1 VLLNL
6 LQKSMLGRYSM
17 QSSNL
22 HIRLYGPEDWN
33 AIAAVHDRSRLDELR
48 VSVGIGAFLSLA
60 DTAAQENL
68 FDGEVWVGCFG
79 DTVVGFVAFAEDE
92 VNWLYVDP
100 AYYRLGV
107 GRALLRH
114 ALSRCGKTVHTTA
127 LSGNERALNLYLG
140 EGFRIIKTMSGRL
153 NGNEQFP
160 ATGHILQL
168 DKA

>member
-1 VLLNL
+1 
-6 LQKSMLGRYSM
+6 M
-17 QSSNL
+17 QPITL
-22 HIRLYGPEDWN
+22 HIRLYRPDDWN
-33 AIAAVHDRSRLDELR
+33 AVAAVHDRSRLDELR
-48 VSVGIGAFLSLA
+48 VSAGIEAFLSLVEIA
-60 DTAAQENL
+60 EHENL
-68 FDGEVWVGCFG
+68 FDGEVWVGCLG
-79 DTVVGFVAFAEDE
+79 ETIAGFVAFAEDE

-100 AYYRLGV
+100 GYYRLGV
-107 GRALLRH
+107 GRSLLRH
-114 ALSRCGKTVHTTA
+114 AVSLCGRTVHTTA

>member
-1 VLLNL
+1 MFI
-6 LQKSMLGRYSM
+6 QKSQKFPLSL
-17 QSSNL
+17 Q
-22 HIRLYGPEDWN
+22 IRLYSPDDWN

-48 VSVGIGAFLSLA
+48 ISVGVGAFISLT
-60 DTAAQENL
+60 DTADSENL

-79 DTVVGFVAFAEDE
+79 ETLVGFVAIAEDE

-100 AYYRLGV
+100 KYYRLGI

-114 ALSRCGKTVHTTA
+114 AISRCGGTVHTTV
-127 LSGNERALNLYLG
+127 LRGNERALHLYLS

>member
-1 VLLNL
+1 MEP
-6 LQKSMLGRYSM
+6 STF
-17 QSSNL
+17 
-22 HIRLYGPEDWN
+22 HIRLYRPEDWS

-60 DTAAQENL
+60 DTADEENL

-79 DTVVGFVAFAEDE
+79 DTIVGFVAFAEDE

-100 AYYRLGV
+100 EYYRLGV

-114 ALSRCGKTVHTTA
+114 AVSHCGKTVHTTA
-127 LSGNERALNLYLG
+127 LSRNERALNLYLG
-140 EGFRIIKTMSGRL
+140 EGFRIIQTVSGRL
-153 NGNEQFP
+153 NGNERFP

-168 DKA
+168 DKT